1 MEQPNNNNNNKLLVL
16 PKDKGNIVVYT
27 EADNRLVSVLEEKLK
42 QANTIEEYKEIWGF
56 LSEIKKDTLTLHFDT
71 QQKQVTLDKQ
81 RTDLVLYK
89 ANKGTTL
96 AIGIGLFISSFFV
109 FPVNPILGGVFF
121 GTGLGALGIGTFSL
135 KSLINK

>member
-1 MEQPNNNNNNKLLVL
+1 MEQSNNIDSNKLIVL

-42 QANTIEEYKEIWGF
+42 QAKTIEEYKEIWGF
-56 LSEIKKDTLTLHFDT
+56 LSDIKKDTLTLHFDT
-71 QQKQVTLDKQ
+71 QQRQVALNKQK
-81 RTDLVLYK
+81 TDLVLYK

-96 AIGIGLFISSFFV
+96 IIGVGLFISSFFV